1 MEEVKH
7 KRGRPP
13 SGLTKNELSQ
23 RSKIKHE
30 TKNITINGEEL
41 LKRFLDYKKLESG
54 SIGFEINNSQFLAVL
69 LNTWIRSKAQNATE
83 DES

>member
-1 MEEVKH
+1 
-7 KRGRPP
+7 
-13 SGLTKNELSQ
+13 
-23 RSKIKHE
+23 
-30 TKNITINGEEL
+30 
-41 LKRFLDYKKLESG
+41 LESG